1 MKNIFK
7 PGIKLLIV
15 VVTMLSIISVQTLP
29 VFAAKTSAYKG
40 DCTGADL
47 SQDCGI
53 YNMLTTSIKILSGL
67 VGVVVVA
74 MIIVGGI
81 QYALARDNPQAVS
94 AAKQKIINAVLA
106 LVAYLSIFA
115 FLQWLVPGGII

>member
-1 MKNIFK
+1 MKKQLKF
-7 PGIKLLIV
+7 GLKLLTAIIIIV
-15 VVTMLSIISVQTLP
+15 SFVSVQTLP
-29 VFAAKTSAYKG
+29 VFAASTGTYKG
-40 DCTGADL
+40 DCVDADL
-47 SQDCGI
+47 SKNCGI
-53 YNMLTTSIKILSGL
+53 YNIFITSIRILSGL

-94 AAKQKIINAVLA
+94 AAKQKIINAVIA

-115 FLQWLVPGGII
+115 FLQWIVIGGII